1 MAEAGHRWQEQLRAR
16 DPEAVRKLW
25 EEFSGPLRR
34 FLAGMLRHPA
44 DAEDL
49 AQESLVRFLAHAHE
63 FRGESSVKS
72 YLFQIAHNLALN
84 HLAAAS
90 SRRETYPGELPDLP
104 SGSAESPAET
114 AVREEDG
121 ARLRAAVALL
131 PPQQRAVVLLRT
143 WEDLS
148 FREVGSALGL
158 AEGTAKAHYFFA
170 LRNLRKHLEVRHDV
184 P

>member
-1 MAEAGHRWQEQLRAR
+1 MTEAGRPWHEKLRER

-25 EEFSGPLRR
+25 EELSGPLRR
-34 FLAGMLRHPA
+34 FLSGMLRHGA

-49 AQESLVRFLAHAHE
+49 AQEAMVRFLAHAPE
-63 FRGESSVKS
+63 FRGEASVKT

-84 HLAAAS
+84 HLTSAPT
-90 SRRETYPGELPDLP
+90 RREVFPGVLPEASTLP
-104 SGSAESPAET
+104 AESPAE
-114 AVREEDG
+114 AVVRGEEE
-121 ARLRAAVALL
+121 ARVRAAVALL
-131 PPQQRAVVLLRT
+131 PPQQRAVVLLRA

-148 FREVGSALGL
+148 FREVGTALSL

>member
-1 MAEAGHRWQEQLRAR
+1 MAEADRRWEEELRRR
-16 DPEAVRKLW
+16 DPEAVRRLW
-25 EEFSGPLRR
+25 EEFSAPLRR

-49 AQESLVRFLAHAHE
+49 SQETLVRFLAHAQE
-63 FRGESSVKS
+63 FRGESSVKA

-84 HLAAAS
+84 HLASAP
-90 SRRETYPGELPDLP
+90 SRREVFPGELPEGHP
-104 SGSAESPAET
+104 GSAADPADS
-114 AVREEDG
+114 ASREEEG

-131 PPQQRAVVLLRT
+131 PPQQRAVVLLRA

-148 FREVGSALGL
+148 FREVGAALGL

-170 LRNLRKHLEVRHDV
+170 LRNLRKHLEVRHEV

>member
-1 MAEAGHRWQEQLRAR
+1 MAEAGQRWQEQLRAR

-49 AQESLVRFLAHAHE
+49 AQEALVRFLAHVHE
-63 FRGESSVKS
+63 FRGEASVKS

-84 HLAAAS
+84 HLATAATK
-90 SRRETYPGELPDLP
+90 REVFPGEVPDRVAE
-104 SGSAESPAET
+104 GAESPAE
-114 AVREEDG
+114 AAARQEDG
-121 ARLRAAVALL
+121 ERLRAAVALL

-148 FREVGSALGL
+148 FREVGTALGL